1 MGTSHVR
8 AAIHPG
14 RTLSLLRA
22 NQGPG
27 LEDSLRGV
35 SSAGT
40 DAHVCRGSAEDW
52 SSLSGSECRHVF
64 CSCLMARDGVGAARA
79 YLVERS

>member
-8 AAIHPG
+8 AVIHPG
-14 RTLSLLRA
+14 RMLSLLRA

-40 DAHVCRGSAEDW
+40 DAHVCRGSVED
-52 SSLSGSECRHVF
+52 
-64 CSCLMARDGVGAARA
+64 
-79 YLVERS
+79 